1 MITQDE
7 RWEKNYQQIIAYVNT
22 FKRWPSKHRIEDH
35 RMLNWLKYNRKLVAE
50 NRLEPERKKRFEAL
64 LSMAAQYHKVNQHAY
79 VQTKNN
85 ETDLFNNTTTTN

>member
-1 MITQDE
+1 
-7 RWEKNYQQIIAYVNT
+7 
-22 FKRWPSKHRIEDH
+22 
-35 RMLNWLKYNRKLVAE
+35 VAE